1 MRRKGRFGVNNV
13 DGCNQDQ
20 DNDLSIIFVDI
31 VRVNIG
37 TCKSTIMDPNAD
49 RIEAKTTKA
58 TEGLSEETI
67 AHLSERRRELE
78 AHILDTF
85 NGKEMWF
92 QERRLQFKGVPKIT
106 TNEWGVS
113 IKFESENFRTLSLSG
128 RWDIIVSYKNG
139 LGAQYAGW
147 TVCFDCPYP
156 EMGTSYN

>member
-1 MRRKGRFGVNNV
+1 
-13 DGCNQDQ
+13 
-20 DNDLSIIFVDI
+20 
-31 VRVNIG
+31 
-37 TCKSTIMDPNAD
+37 MDPNAD
-49 RIEAKTTKA
+49 EIEAIPKKA

-67 AHLSERRRELE
+67 AHLSERRKELE
-78 AHILDTF
+78 THILDTF

-92 QERRLQFKGVPKIT
+92 QERRLQFKGIPNIT

-128 RWDIIVSYKNG
+128 RWDIIVSYRNG

-156 EMGTSYN
+156 EMGTSYS

>member
-1 MRRKGRFGVNNV
+1 MKFLINN
-13 DGCNQDQ
+13 
-20 DNDLSIIFVDI
+20 

-49 RIEAKTTKA
+49 RTEAKTMKA
-58 TEGLSEETI
+58 IEGLSEETI
-67 AHLSERRRELE
+67 SHLSERRKELE

-92 QERRLQFKGVPKIT
+92 QERRLQFKGVPNIT
-106 TNEWGVS
+106 TDEWGVS
-113 IKFESENFRTLSLSG
+113 IQFVSENFRTLSLSG

-147 TVCFDCPYP
+147 TVCLDCPYP